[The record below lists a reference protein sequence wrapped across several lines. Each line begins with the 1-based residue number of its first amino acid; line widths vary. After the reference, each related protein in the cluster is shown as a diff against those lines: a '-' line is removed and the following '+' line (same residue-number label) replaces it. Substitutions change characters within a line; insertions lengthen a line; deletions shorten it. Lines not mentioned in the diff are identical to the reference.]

1 MKRYLASAGLLLATL
16 LLLLPGC
23 KKDTPGGAQLGDLK
37 GKVAGMEWS
46 VPKRWTAMPAR
57 EMRVATYA
65 VPKADGDA
73 EDGECYAAFFPGS
86 GGNVEANIERWVGQ
100 FESAE
105 VSGKESKEING
116 LKVSTVQVTGTYSGM
131 GGGMMMGQGVKKEHY
146 RLLGAVVEAP
156 EGLVFF
162 KCTGPSKTVAAAEAE
177 YNTLL
182 QSLKK

>member
-1 MKRYLASAGLLLATL
+1 MKRFGAAVGLVLPVLVLLF
-16 LLLLPGC
+16 PGC
-23 KKDTPGGAQLGDLK
+23 KKDVPGQAQLGELK
-37 GKVAGMEWS
+37 GSVAGVEWG

-57 EMRVATYA
+57 EMRIATYA
-65 VPKADGDA
+65 VPRAEGDA

-105 VSGKESKEING
+105 VSAKESKDING
-116 LKVSTVQVTGTYSGM
+116 FKVNTVHVSGTYFGM
-131 GGGMMMGQGVKKEHY
+131 GGGMMMGQGVKKEHF

-162 KCTGPSKTVAAAEAE
+162 KCTGPAKTVAAAEAE
-177 YNTLL
+177 FNTLL

>member
-1 MKRYLASAGLLLATL
+1 MKRFLTSAGLLLATL
-16 LLLLPGC
+16 LVLLPGC
-23 KKDTPGGAQLGDLK
+23 KKDTPGQAQLGDLK
-37 GKVAGMEWS
+37 GTVAGMEWS

-86 GGNVEANIERWVGQ
+86 GGNVEANIERWIGQ

-146 RLLGAVVEAP
+146 KLLGAVVEAP
-156 EGLVFF
+156 QGLVFF
-162 KCTGPSKTVAAAEAE
+162 KCTGPSKTIAAAEAE